1 MSTRDRLLELA
12 NTLIQKNGF
21 EGFSYAD
28 LARELGI
35 RKASIHHHFPAKADL
50 GLAYCETKR
59 QAFSG
64 LETQILTL
72 PAGPAQ
78 LQAYLDAFS
87 GCARDGEMCGVYAM
101 LSDCNLFTPELK
113 TAVSELAAYEL
124 HILAGILQRGRDA
137 GSLTFS
143 TSVQDMAVIVCNA
156 LKGALLLNRT
166 PPHDTCEHTVQ
177 ALLQHLSTS

>member
-1 MSTRDRLLELA
+1 MSTRDRLLEHA

-50 GLAYCETKR
+50 GLAYCETKHE
-59 QAFSG
+59 AFRA
-64 LETQILTL
+64 LEDQILTL

-87 GCARDGEMCGVYAM
+87 GCAREGEMCGVYAM
-101 LSDCNLFTPELK
+101 LSDSNLFTPELK
-113 TAVSELAAYEL
+113 TAVSDLANYEL
-124 HILAGILQRGRDA
+124 KILTDILQRGRDA
-137 GSLTFS
+137 GLLTFT
-143 TSVQDMAVIVCNA
+143 TSAKDMAVIVCNA

-166 PPHDTCEHTVQ
+166 PPHDACEHTVQ
-177 ALLQHLSTS
+177 ALLQHLSKP